1 MEKISQ
7 SFACKKATLG
17 IFLDL
22 SKAFD
27 TIDHTILLSK
37 HNHYGVRGNALKWFT
52 SYLTGRTQQVKYAGI
67 LSTTTLEVTSGVP
80 QGSNLGPL
88 LFLIYVNDFKNCLN
102 DSDSL
107 MFADDTSIFLQ
118 NKDIKELFDAGNK
131 ELQLVDQ
138 RLIANRFN
146 VSKTKDVLFKIAQS
160 KLTTKKQTLT
170 LRQNNIEQVE
180 CIKFLGVYIQE
191 HLSWSRHIN
200 HLISKL
206 RSVLGTVIKVKSLLN
221 KRSLLLLYHSL
232 INSQLS
238 YCILNWCFGNKTLV

>member
-1 MEKISQ
+1 M
-7 SFACKKATLG
+7 
-17 IFLDL
+17 DL

-37 HNHYGVRGNALKWFT
+37 LNHYEIRGNTLKWFT
-52 SYLTGRTQQVKYAGI
+52 SYLTGRTQQVKYTGI
-67 LSTTTLEVTSGVP
+67 FSTTTLEVTSGVP

-138 RLIANRFN
+138 WLIANRLSVN
-146 VSKTKDVLFKIAQS
+146 VSKTKYILFKTVQS
-160 KLTTKKQTLT
+160 KLITKKQTLT
-170 LRQNNIEQVE
+170 LRQNEIEQVK

-191 HLSWSRHIN
+191 HL
-200 HLISKL
+200 
-206 RSVLGTVIKVKSLLN
+206 
-221 KRSLLLLYHSL
+221 
-232 INSQLS
+232 
-238 YCILNWCFGNKTLV
+238 

>member
-1 MEKISQ
+1 M
-7 SFACKKATLG
+7 
-17 IFLDL
+17 DL

-37 HNHYGVRGNALKWFT
+37 LNHYGVRGNALKWFT
-52 SYLTGRTQQVKYAGI
+52 NYLTGHTQQVKYAEI
-67 LSTTTLEVTSGVP
+67 LSITTLEVTSGVP
-80 QGSNLGPL
+80 QGSILGPL
-88 LFLIYVNDFKNCLN
+88 LFLIYVKDFKNCLN

-118 NKDIKELFDAGNK
+118 NKDIKKLFDAGNK

-138 RLIANRFN
+138 WLIANKLSVN
-146 VSKTKDVLFKIAQS
+146 VSKTKYILFKAAQS

-170 LRQNNIEQVE
+170 LRQNKIEQFE
-180 CIKFLGVYIQE
+180 CIKFLGIHIQE

-206 RSVLGTVIKVKSLLN
+206 QYIVFLE
-221 KRSLLLLYHSL
+221 LLL
-232 INSQLS
+232 
-238 YCILNWCFGNKTLV
+238 K

>member
-1 MEKISQ
+1 MKKLCIIDCTHFQKSKIFFTVINLVLEKNHSTSHAISILVKKIFQ

-17 IFLDL
+17 IFLNL

-37 HNHYGVRGNALKWFT
+37 LNHYGVRGNALKWFT

-118 NKDIKELFDAGNK
+118 NKDIKELFDVGNK

-138 RLIANRFN
+138 WLIANRLSVN
-146 VSKTKDVLFKIAQS
+146 VSKTKYVLFKTAQS
-160 KLTTKKQTLT
+160 KLITKKQALT
-170 LRQNNIEQVE
+170 WRQNKIEQVE
-180 CIKFLGVYIQE
+180 CIK
-191 HLSWSRHIN
+191 N
-200 HLISKL
+200 
-206 RSVLGTVIKVKSLLN
+206 
-221 KRSLLLLYHSL
+221 
-232 INSQLS
+232 
-238 YCILNWCFGNKTLV
+238 FG

>member
-27 TIDHTILLSK
+27 TIDHSILLSK
-37 HNHYGVRGNALKWFT
+37 LNHYGVRGNALKWFT

-102 DSDSL
+102 DSNSL
-107 MFADDTSIFLQ
+107 MFADDTSIF
-118 NKDIKELFDAGNK
+118 F
-131 ELQLVDQ
+131 
-138 RLIANRFN
+138 
-146 VSKTKDVLFKIAQS
+146 TK
-160 KLTTKKQTLT
+160 
-170 LRQNNIEQVE
+170 
-180 CIKFLGVYIQE
+180 
-191 HLSWSRHIN
+191 
-200 HLISKL
+200 
-206 RSVLGTVIKVKSLLN
+206 
-221 KRSLLLLYHSL
+221 
-232 INSQLS
+232 
-238 YCILNWCFGNKTLV
+238 